1 MFCPSC
7 GKTNATDQ
15 KFCRSCGLSLE
26 ATLVSLGEQA
36 RGRNDIGER
45 SGNRDVA
52 GEILVWLCGAM
63 LAAFVTIMIYTIVT
77 KIIIAKGDVWSGIGF
92 IAFILAAV
100 TAILLVIYRESRLE
114 AEAKSPNRSTPIVN
128 AFDDQPRLTDGGFEN
143 VASVTEETTSRLK
156 IERD

>member
-1 MFCPSC
+1 M
-7 GKTNATDQ
+7 
-15 KFCRSCGLSLE
+15 
-26 ATLVSLGEQA
+26 SLGEQA
-36 RGRNDIGER
+36 RGRNDVGER
-45 SGNRDVA
+45 SGSRDVA

-63 LAAFVTIMIYTIVT
+63 LAAFVAITIYTIVT

-114 AEAKSPNRSTPIVN
+114 ARAKSPNRSTPIVN
-128 AFDDQPRLTDGGFEN
+128 AFDDQPRLTDSGFEN